1 MLRIRN
7 HPATVAWCT
16 ILSHWMAQ
24 AISILCP
31 WESGNPWEPP
41 TLKNS
46 LKVNALLLGP
56 AFHLCV
62 RSAPLSILWWGQVSS
77 LCLEGS
83 CPDLFIQS
91 ELKSDLNFLSTVTSS
106 VTFTSR
112 EAHLPTPSLPERIYH
127 LLNTFTW
134 RNGNPLQYSCLDNPV
149 YRGAWWA
156 AVYVIAQRH
165 NWSNLA
171 AAAAAAATHSLST
184 FRGHYLMHVSYLR
197 VGTDLLLAPWSLQ
210 ISRQTCLHIYV
221 SLPG

>member
-106 VTFTSR
+106 VTLYPIIMLWFLYNPYQYEEISPLFIWLFIIWLQECKPKKTSSFSFCVF
-112 EAHLPTPSLPERIYH
+112 ALSHSVMSDSLW
-127 LLNTFTW
+127 TF
-134 RNGNPLQYSCLDNPV
+134 GQ
-149 YRGAWWA
+149 
-156 AVYVIAQRH
+156 
-165 NWSNLA
+165 
-171 AAAAAAATHSLST
+171 
-184 FRGHYLMHVSYLR
+184 
-197 VGTDLLLAPWSLQ
+197 
-210 ISRQTCLHIYV
+210 
-221 SLPG
+221 